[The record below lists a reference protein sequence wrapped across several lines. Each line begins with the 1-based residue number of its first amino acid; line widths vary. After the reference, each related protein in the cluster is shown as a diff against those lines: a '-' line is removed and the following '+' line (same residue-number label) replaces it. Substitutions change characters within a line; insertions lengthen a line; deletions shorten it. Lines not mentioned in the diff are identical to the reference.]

1 MSSRLRSTLANVGCR
16 AKLNGMAKPALDLS
30 ALTADEKVDLIDD
43 LWSSLRDE
51 ELELTPEQSAELDR
65 RLERLDREGPVG
77 TPWEVVR
84 AEMSR
89 DRS

>member
-1 MSSRLRSTLANVGCR
+1 
-16 AKLNGMAKPALDLS
+16 MAKPALDLA

-43 LWSSLRDE
+43 LWSSLREDE
-51 ELELTPEQSAELDR
+51 LTLTPEQTAELDR
-65 RLERLDREGPVG
+65 RLEKLDRTGPVG

-84 AEMSR
+84 TEMSR